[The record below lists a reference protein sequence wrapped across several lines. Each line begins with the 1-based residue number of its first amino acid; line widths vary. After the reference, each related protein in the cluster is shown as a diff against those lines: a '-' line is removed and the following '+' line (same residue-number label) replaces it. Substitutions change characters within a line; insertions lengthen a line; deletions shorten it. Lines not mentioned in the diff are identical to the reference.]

1 MLEILHSSWSKF
13 VKLFIHEKGKLGYL
27 TGATKTP
34 KEDNLGFQTWDS
46 ENSMILLWFVNSVE
60 QEISQTRMFLTTT
73 KELWELVMV
82 TYSDLE
88 NSAQIFELKS
98 KIHDI
103 KQGDQVVIKE
113 EIRRSVMMGG
123 SSSTT
128 IIENSAL
135 ASTAT
140 KAANVAACQG
150 NSKKTGSKGK
160 ILCDHYFMRA
170 ADQSMHAAAK
180 SPTTITETSPFSK
193 EQLEH
198 LYRLFD
204 QSPSSNS
211 LPSCSLAQTGP
222 MLREDDW

>member
-1 MLEILHSSWSKF
+1 MGLRKLHD
-13 VKLFIHEKGKLGYL
+13 LAL
-27 TGATKTP
+27 
-34 KEDNLGFQTWDS
+34 
-46 ENSMILLWFVNSVE
+46 FVNSME
-60 QEISQTRMFLTTT
+60 QEISQTRMFLPTT

-103 KQGDQVVIKE
+103 KQGDQVVIK
-113 EIRRSVMMGG
+113 SVMMGG

-160 ILCDHYFMRA
+160 ISCDHYFMRA

-180 SPTTITETSPFSK
+180 SPITITEHLHSVKSSWNTSIGYLIS
-193 EQLEH
+193 LH
-198 LYRLFD
+198 RLTLYHPAL
-204 QSPSSNS
+204 
-211 LPSCSLAQTGP
+211 
-222 MLREDDW
+222 

>member
-1 MLEILHSSWSKF
+1 
-13 VKLFIHEKGKLGYL
+13 
-27 TGATKTP
+27 
-34 KEDNLGFQTWDS
+34 
-46 ENSMILLWFVNSVE
+46 
-60 QEISQTRMFLTTT
+60 
-73 KELWELVMV
+73 
-82 TYSDLE
+82 
-88 NSAQIFELKS
+88 
-98 KIHDI
+98 
-103 KQGDQVVIKE
+103 
-113 EIRRSVMMGG
+113 MMGG

-160 ILCDHYFMRA
+160 ISCDHCNKQWHTRDTCWSCMGSHKIGKTMADFMRA

-180 SPTTITETSPFSK
+180 SPITITETSPFSK

-211 LPSCSLAQTGP
+211 LPSCSLAQTGKSVF
-222 MLREDDW
+222 